1 MLHVDPHARVT
12 LQQVLNHPWI
22 ANINTLPQL
31 RLTLQDAQLVKVRT
45 TLPFLLSEFQASDK
59 GGVIFKPFNGSCKWL
74 EVAVASFL

>member
-31 RLTLQDAQLVKVRT
+31 RLTLQDAQLVKVTT
-45 TLPFLLSEFQASDK
+45 TLLFPLAEFQASNKDGK
-59 GGVIFKPFNGSCKWL
+59 LWWLCKL
-74 EVAVASFL
+74 Q